1 MPDLKKAYFSYRRIQ
16 THVDLLVCF
25 RVSLHLP
32 GCESETKYTEQKLQ
46 CHLTLVFEV
55 N

>member
-1 MPDLKKAYFSYRRIQ
+1 M
-16 THVDLLVCF
+16 DLLVCF

-32 GCESETKYTEQKLQ
+32 GRESETKGTEQKLQ
-46 CHLTLVFEV
+46 CHLTLVFEA